1 LRFLLLCQPAGST
14 RELEALLGIARET
27 LRGWDMD
34 TLASEVVAIGA
45 RGSAETMGRLSQQT
59 AGMPL
64 FVQSAARIA
73 VQDNALD
80 SQTHIGE
87 TSQEVILVRTFDGL
101 PSGARDVVAVLS
113 LADVV
118 LKLGEVNTLL
128 SASLELGEAA
138 VASVI
143 RMLRPL
149 GIAMIPAP
157 VAPA

>member
-1 LRFLLLCQPAGST
+1 
-14 RELEALLGIARET
+14 
-27 LRGWDMD
+27 MD

-73 VQDNALD
+73 VQDYAGDAAQLCNALD